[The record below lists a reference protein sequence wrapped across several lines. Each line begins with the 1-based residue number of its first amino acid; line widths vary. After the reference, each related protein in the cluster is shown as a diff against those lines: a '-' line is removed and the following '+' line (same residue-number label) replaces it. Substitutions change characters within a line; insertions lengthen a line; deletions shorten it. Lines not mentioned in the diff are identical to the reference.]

1 MDEEKINMSL
11 ETVNKKIAELTKKC
25 AYSKNEDVTELQK
38 KIKVLEEVKDKIYSG
53 NVAFA
58 EKVLQKNKEGNI

>member
-11 ETVNKKIAELTKKC
+11 EIINRKIAELTKKC
-25 AYSKNEDVTELQK
+25 AYSKNEDNTELQE
-38 KIKVLEEVKDKIYSG
+38 KIKVLEEIKDKIYSG